1 MWDTTQYLR
10 FGGERARPF
19 FDLIASVGADKPGFV
34 VDMGCGPGNLTAT
47 LAERWPSATVV
58 GVDSSAE
65 MIEAAQARVKPADA
79 PGLSFMRDD
88 IRHWK
93 PQALPDVIVSNAV
106 LQWVPEHR
114 EVLADWA
121 SWLPDEGWLAVQVP
135 GNFDQ
140 PSHVLLRELAEAARW
155 RPFLKDVNLTRKSA
169 DPADYA
175 GLLAQAGCEVDAWE
189 TTYLHIL
196 QGPDPVLEWIKGTG
210 LRPVLAVLD
219 AEQAADFLADYGEQ
233 LREAYPRQP
242 FGTVFPFRRIFAVAY
257 RAS

>member
-10 FGGERARPF
+10 FGGERSRPF
-19 FDLIASVGADKPGFV
+19 FDLLSRVEAAKPGFV
-34 VDMGCGPGNLTAT
+34 VDMGCGPGNLTAA

-58 GVDSSAE
+58 GVDSSPE
-65 MIEAAQARVKPADA
+65 MIEAAQGRVKPADA

-88 IRHWK
+88 VRHWK
-93 PQALPDVIVSNAV
+93 PQALPDVIVCNAV

-114 EVLADWA
+114 ELLADWA
-121 SWLPDEGWLAVQVP
+121 GWLADGGWLAVQVP
-135 GNFDQ
+135 GNFEQ
-140 PSHVLLRELAEAARW
+140 PSHTLLRELAGSPRW
-155 RPFLKDVNLTRKSA
+155 RPLLGDVNLTRQSA

-175 GLLAQAGCEVDAWE
+175 ELLAQAGCEVDAWE

-196 QGPDPVLEWIKGTG
+196 HGADPVLEWIKGTG

-219 AEQAADFLADYGEQ
+219 AEQAADFLAEYGEL
-233 LREAYPRQP
+233 LRVAYPPRP
-242 FGTVFPFRRIFAVAY
+242 FGTVLPFRRIFAVAH

>member
-10 FGGERARPF
+10 FGEERSRPF
-19 FDLIASVGADKPGFV
+19 FDLLSRVGADKPGLV
-34 VDMGCGPGNLTAT
+34 VDMGCGPGNLTAV

-58 GVDSSAE
+58 GVDSSPE

-88 IRHWK
+88 VRHWK

-114 EVLADWA
+114 ELLADWA
-121 SWLPDEGWLAVQVP
+121 GWLGDGGWLAVQVP
-135 GNFDQ
+135 GNFEQ
-140 PSHVLLRELAEAARW
+140 PSHALMRELAESPRW
-155 RPFLKDVNLTRKSA
+155 RPLLGDVDLTRQSA
-169 DPADYA
+169 DPAEYA
-175 GLLAQAGCEVDAWE
+175 ELLAEAGCEVDAWE
-189 TTYLHIL
+189 TTYLHVL
-196 QGPDPVLEWIKGTG
+196 HGADPVLEWIKGTG

-219 AEQAADFLADYGEQ
+219 AEQAADFLAEYGEL
-233 LREAYPRQP
+233 LRVAYPSRP
-242 FGTVFPFRRIFAVAY
+242 FGTVFPFRRIFAVAH